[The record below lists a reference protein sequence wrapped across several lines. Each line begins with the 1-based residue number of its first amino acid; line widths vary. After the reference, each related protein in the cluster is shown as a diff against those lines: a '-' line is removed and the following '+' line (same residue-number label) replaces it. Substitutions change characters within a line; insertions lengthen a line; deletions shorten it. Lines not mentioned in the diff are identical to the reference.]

1 MSNYTL
7 TYRKDKSQ
15 EIYIEGKEEKN
26 GIVSYNLHSNSL
38 YFNREYNEALTLI
51 NSIIELQKMY
61 KSDNN
66 VKKVVYPSINNRV
79 LFMGQRGCG
88 KTSVIL
94 SLANYLENDT
104 AKYSSKDEEGRNVL
118 HDIQCKFR
126 CLPIVDP
133 SHFDNNN
140 NILLTVITSM
150 FSEAKRKMNEAG
162 DKGDTANREE
172 LLKQFEKV
180 FKSLDAIKSEVSSYT
195 LESLNR
201 KSDAEDLREKMNDL
215 VAKYLKYLSAG
226 EDSRLVLLIDDI
238 DMSVSHA
245 PEMLEQLRKYLELDN
260 LIILMSANLGQLT
273 NEMREK
279 YSSAFQYTLKDS
291 NQALSIDVEDL
302 ATKYLLKLFP
312 TSRRI
317 NVERRVSQLL
327 ETDLEGVMKVDPTD
341 KTKPLGNFQKVI
353 LSLIWSKTRLL
364 FIPKDPENTLHP
376 IIPTNLRD
384 LAQFLDMLTGLKDVG
399 YKKDGLFKDEPSYNN
414 CNDNLQVF
422 KGYIMNTWIPNH
434 LSVDEELVFRN
445 IPTDITEIN
454 KHLINSINVIGTT
467 HKDYLMSREVS
478 LDMIEKN
485 AENINIDRDIYT
497 MVSPNDPKFVKANKI
512 SDIFNQPSNYSYG
525 DLLLMIDKYE
535 TYFESEEHR
544 KFTDAIKIYY
554 SVLLFE
560 TMFFKSQNVKYDY
573 KEDGKEY
580 SLIPIQR
587 LIGGNVYY
595 PNYFEII
602 TDKNFNQKG
611 PSFDAKRAFYHKV
624 KVDEK
629 NKVGEKYPLFAVLYY
644 GDIRPDRY
652 EKDHIYDTKF
662 NTNAEIDGVNYVT
675 FDILSVLNNML
686 NPCHTLSR
694 LDDKNYKP
702 IEDWDTIVRNIEAW
716 GTFTEIE
723 SKFVPNA
730 ILPFY
735 AVDVMLA
742 YLRHDYSTD
751 VLFKKASIQIPN
763 IADAKK
769 IANYIDEFF
778 DDSSNRIIE
787 LEQSVDV
794 IVLYKDFFEGLNF
807 VINIARKT
815 EKLSCEER
823 NRLIH
828 FSSKIIT
835 EENKQ
840 TLLSIAENK
849 NGIELTEEEKNSVRE
864 IASKVWLSKEDKQ
877 ILELIA
883 DKTKKISEQEK
894 DYLKEIASKVWLS
907 NEDKQKIDRI
917 ANNTDVLSEEEKS
930 GLLEIVS
937 KVWLTKGDKQTL
949 DSICNKRGKLSN
961 QEKELLEKVASK
973 GWLSKKDRQ
982 TLKSFSNKEGGL
994 SDKDKK
1000 SINSIVSEMSL
1011 LETCSLMSEVDD
1023 YSLRLL
1029 KKNLT
1034 IINLAYGC
1042 YCQISLKCD
1051 CSNTTTERL
1060 SLIELYKN
1068 HVIALIYGKSIMV
1081 KKEKEVLIKEL
1092 HKYHTVS
1099 EIYKHLVE
1107 VLWKNAITEICIH
1120 GKIQENVRSFEVVR
1134 TYYSELWDETQKMFN
1149 MIDSII
1155 IDGNNATLEPS
1166 FIYKGLFDEA
1176 EKLFLYK

>member
-104 AKYSSKDEEGRNVL
+104 AKYSSKDEKGSDVL
-118 HDIQCKFR
+118 HDIKCKFH

-162 DKGDTANREE
+162 DKSDTANREE

-327 ETDLEGVMKVDPTD
+327 ETDLDGVIKVDPTD

-384 LAQFLDMLTGLKDVG
+384 LAQFLDMLKGLKDVG
-399 YKKDGLFKDEPSYNN
+399 YKEDGLFKDEPSYNN
-414 CNDNLQVF
+414 CSDNLQVF
-422 KGYIMNTWIPNH
+422 KSYIMNTWIPNH
-434 LSVDEELVFRN
+434 LSVEEELVFKN

-454 KHLINSINVIGTT
+454 KHLINSINVRGTK
-467 HKDYLMSREVS
+467 HKSRLMSREVS

-485 AENINIDRDIYT
+485 AEDVNIDRDIYT
-497 MVSPNDPKFVKANKI
+497 MVSPNDPKFIKANKI

-535 TYFESEEHR
+535 TYFESEEDR
-544 KFTDAIKIYY
+544 RFTDAIKIYY
-554 SVLLFE
+554 TILLFE
-560 TMFFKSQNVKYDY
+560 TMFFKSKDVKYKQDDFDTD
-573 KEDGKEY
+573 KNNGKDMV
-580 SLIPIQR
+580 IPIQK
-587 LIGGNVYY
+587 LIGGTVYY

-602 TDKNFNQKG
+602 TSKYFKQKG
-611 PSFDAKRAFYHKV
+611 PSFDAKRAFYHKINV
-624 KVDEK
+624 EKKMKKDERGEGLNELDNEATK
-629 NKVGEKYPLFAVLYY
+629 EQVGKEYPLFSVLYY

-652 EKDHIYDTKF
+652 EMRHIYDTEFDNDSDVDDKK
-662 NTNAEIDGVNYVT
+662 YVT
-675 FDILSVLNNML
+675 FDILSIFNNML
-686 NPCHTLSR
+686 NPCHTISR
-694 LDDKNYKP
+694 MGGDYKP
-702 IEDWDTIVRNIEAW
+702 TVDLDGWS
-716 GTFTEIE
+716 
-723 SKFVPNA
+723 SKNVLKDKCNNKDIYLPNA
-730 ILPFY
+730 MLPFY
-735 AVDVMLA
+735 SVDIMLQ
-742 YLRHDYSTD
+742 YLRYS
-751 VLFKKASIQIPN
+751 I
-763 IADAKK
+763 
-769 IANYIDEFF
+769 
-778 DDSSNRIIE
+778 
-787 LEQSVDV
+787 SVD
-794 IVLYKDFFEGLNF
+794 N
-807 VINIARKT
+807 
-815 EKLSCEER
+815 
-823 NRLIH
+823 
-828 FSSKIIT
+828 
-835 EENKQ
+835 
-840 TLLSIAENK
+840 
-849 NGIELTEEEKNSVRE
+849 
-864 IASKVWLSKEDKQ
+864 SKEDLEKMQELNNKERCDNYTLLNSKEKDDLISKLKGIIDDIKVSEKDFLDQSDRYNNLAIPDGNKQ
-877 ILELIA
+877 ILKEAKKVYDKCYSFDYAELYERFS
-883 DKTKKISEQEK
+883 ISDSFK
-894 DYLKEIASKVWLS
+894 DYTMALVLKYYEGSTR
-907 NEDKQKIDRI
+907 ER
-917 ANNTDVLSEEEKS
+917 
-930 GLLEIVS
+930 
-937 KVWLTKGDKQTL
+937 
-949 DSICNKRGKLSN
+949 
-961 QEKELLEKVASK
+961 ELL
-973 GWLSKKDRQ
+973 
-982 TLKSFSNKEGGL
+982 LKN
-994 SDKDKK
+994 
-1000 SINSIVSEMSL
+1000 
-1011 LETCSLMSEVDD
+1011 
-1023 YSLRLL
+1023 
-1029 KKNLT
+1029 
-1034 IINLAYGC
+1034 
-1042 YCQISLKCD
+1042 
-1051 CSNTTTERL
+1051 
-1060 SLIELYKN
+1060 
-1068 HVIALIYGKSIMV
+1068 
-1081 KKEKEVLIKEL
+1081 L
-1092 HKYHTVS
+1092 HKYSTCSEIIKYLFSVLGKDAYRENTLRLSVQEAVHSYEFVHYYYNKLWDNTKRMLDNVNVLVS
-1099 EIYKHLVE
+1099 VDSSAAMPDVVYGEIYKKAIECFVMKPHQE
-1107 VLWKNAITEICIH
+1107 KGQNRESDNKKSKKNE
-1120 GKIQENVRSFEVVR
+1120 VR
-1134 TYYSELWDETQKMFN
+1134 TTKRQQK
-1149 MIDSII
+1149 
-1155 IDGNNATLEPS
+1155 
-1166 FIYKGLFDEA
+1166 
-1176 EKLFLYK
+1176 